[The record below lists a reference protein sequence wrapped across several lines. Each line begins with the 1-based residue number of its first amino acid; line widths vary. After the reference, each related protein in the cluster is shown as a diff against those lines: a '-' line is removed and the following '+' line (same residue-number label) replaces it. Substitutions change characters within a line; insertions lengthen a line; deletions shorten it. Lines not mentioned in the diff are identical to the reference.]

1 MTLPSTFLLSKL
13 PRHCTFQPQHSPSIF
28 GSLALC
34 VHCHFSCSLYL
45 FIVPPL
51 LLPWTALHYHHITRR
66 QSLADTGSMSYPP
79 DTHYYSRYQ
88 HYQQASPQQTGEPV
102 AHPSGSIRAIPVG
115 VPLPRQVGP
124 PPVHSPPG
132 FHSPP
137 GLHSPL
143 GLPSPVSVYSDPS
156 SFSPPALAAPISTAS
171 SIIGASPQPGL
182 LSPLNFDV
190 VSGPHSRPNSSYGR
204 HYTAQTQVS
213 PTLLPLMTTTT
224 TAATATAQPS
234 HGSGCY
240 PSGYPESVSTPSETW
255 FLSQPLDSRA
265 SAAYQ
270 TPFLTS
276 LIGMSTPCDPL

>member
-1 MTLPSTFLLSKL
+1 
-13 PRHCTFQPQHSPSIF
+13 
-28 GSLALC
+28 
-34 VHCHFSCSLYL
+34 
-45 FIVPPL
+45 
-51 LLPWTALHYHHITRR
+51 
-66 QSLADTGSMSYPP
+66 MSYPP

-156 SFSPPALAAPISTAS
+156 SFSPPALAAPISTAN

-240 PSGYPESVSTPSETW
+240 PSGYPESVKFSFSLLLTDDHWNKLCVAINQFMFKERMYPFGLHIDRKKSHDAPTSPSGSSAGPSTTVMMVGATAWDGEFEEQIMILIREAVADRDLDIVVHQSRS
-255 FLSQPLDSRA
+255 SQ
-265 SAAYQ
+265 
-270 TPFLTS
+270 
-276 LIGMSTPCDPL
+276 